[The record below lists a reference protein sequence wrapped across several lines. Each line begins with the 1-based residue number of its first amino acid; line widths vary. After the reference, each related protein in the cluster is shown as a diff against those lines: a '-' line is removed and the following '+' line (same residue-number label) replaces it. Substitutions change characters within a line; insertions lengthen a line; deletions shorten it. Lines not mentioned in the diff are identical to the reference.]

1 MVLVNRVI
9 AAFVLEIQAVF
20 YFVDEAICQ
29 KMSELDGLTTYRL
42 FNKKQHSHEI
52 DFVFTVGGDG
62 TILFAAK

>member
-1 MVLVNRVI
+1 M
-9 AAFVLEIQAVF
+9 QAVF

-29 KMSELDGLTTYRL
+29 KMSELDGATTYRL